1 MLDIVGNVLAPHYCC
16 SCGEIGTV
24 FCDYCKYDIICDP
37 FERCIMC
44 LGPVEDRGAHCSRC
58 AAPYV
63 RAWCVAERAGAVKIL
78 IDAFKFDGLR
88 GAAKPL
94 GEFIS
99 SALPDLPDNLVI
111 ASVPTVSTHIR
122 QRGYDHAAL
131 IAREVARQRGV
142 KYQALLKRRTTTVQ
156 QGARRKERLKQAEG
170 AFEAAR
176 HIDGSTVL
184 IIDDIFTT
192 GATLHYAAITLLAAG
207 AREVWVAVVARQPL
221 DDPVSL

>member
-1 MLDIVGNVLAPHYCC
+1 
-16 SCGEIGTV
+16 
-24 FCDYCKYDIICDP
+24 
-37 FERCIMC
+37 
-44 LGPVEDRGAHCSRC
+44 
-58 AAPYV
+58 
-63 RAWCVAERAGAVKIL
+63 
-78 IDAFKFDGLR
+78 
-88 GAAKPL
+88 
-94 GEFIS
+94 
-99 SALPDLPDNLVI
+99 VI
-111 ASVPTVSTHIR
+111 TSVPTISTHIR

-192 GATLHYAAITLLAAG
+192 GATLHYAATTLLAAG

>member
-1 MLDIVGNVLAPHYCC
+1 
-16 SCGEIGTV
+16 
-24 FCDYCKYDIICDP
+24 
-37 FERCIMC
+37 
-44 LGPVEDRGAHCSRC
+44 
-58 AAPYV
+58 V

-78 IDAFKFDGLR
+78 IDAFKFDCLR
-88 GAAKPL
+88 SAAKPL

-99 SALPDLPDNLVI
+99 STLPNLPDNLVI
-111 ASVPTVSTHIR
+111 TSVPTVSTHIR